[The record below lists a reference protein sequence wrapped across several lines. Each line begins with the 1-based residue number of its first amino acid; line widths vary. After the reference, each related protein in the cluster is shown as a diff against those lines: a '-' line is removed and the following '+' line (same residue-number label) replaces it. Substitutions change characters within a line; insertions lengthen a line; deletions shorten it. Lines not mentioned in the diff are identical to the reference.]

1 MAEPVWDA
9 VVIGGGLV
17 GVATARCLGLRG
29 ARVLLLERGVLNRK
43 ASGQNAGSL
52 HFQIE
57 QRLVSQGDAMARQ
70 AATILPL
77 IHDAIARWAGITA
90 ELGEI
95 DLDVVQHG
103 GLMVAETPA
112 QLAVLERK
120 LELETAGGLPTRIVA
135 GEDLRAMAPWLG
147 PGVIAATHCPV
158 EGHGNPRLIT
168 AALARAALRAGVE
181 IRTHAPLRGLR
192 RDGGGWLVESGGDDG
207 APRRERTR
215 TVVNA
220 AGAWSRE
227 VAAMAG
233 LHLPVFPVALGMNI
247 TDATAPLVPMLVQHV
262 GRRLSLK
269 QTREGNLLIGGGW
282 SARFERRGGMLDM
295 DSPPAPR
302 LDSIRG
308 NLATAMDVVPAV
320 AERVLL
326 RSWTGTVGVTSDQL
340 PLLGEVREAPGF
352 FVATG
357 GSAFTLGLTYAALL
371 AELIDTGGT
380 ALDVDIYAPR
390 RFGHINMYMG

>member
-1 MAEPVWDA
+1 MEQTVWDA

-17 GVATARCLGLRG
+17 GVACARNLALRG
-29 ARVLLLERGVLNRK
+29 ARVLLLERDELNRQ

-57 QRLVSQGDAMARQ
+57 QRLVSQGEAMARQ

-77 IHDAIARWAGITA
+77 IHDAIQRWAGITA
-90 ELGEI
+90 ELGET

-103 GLMVAETPA
+103 GLMVAETPE
-112 QLAVLERK
+112 QVAVLQRK
-120 LELETAGGLPTRIVA
+120 QALEAAGGLPTRVIDGA
-135 GEDLRAMAPWLG
+135 ELRAMAPWLG

-181 IRTHAPLRGLR
+181 IRTHTPLRLLR
-192 RDGGGWLVESGGDDG
+192 RDGADWLFESGAGST
-207 APRRERTR
+207 RRERAR
-215 TVVNA
+215 VVVNA

-233 LHLPVFPVALGMNI
+233 LHLPLFPVALGMNV
-247 TDATAPLVPMLVQHV
+247 TDATSPIVPLLVQHV

-282 SARFERRGGMLDM
+282 SARFQRRDGLPDL
-295 DSPPAPR
+295 SQPPAPR

-308 NLATAMDVVPAV
+308 NLATALDVVPAL
-320 AERVLL
+320 AARMLL
-326 RSWTGTVGVTSDQL
+326 RSWTGIVGVTADQL
-340 PLLGEVREAPGF
+340 PLLGEVPEAPGF

-371 AELIDTGGT
+371 AERIDTGRT
-380 ALDVDIYAPR
+380 ALDVELYAPR
-390 RFGHINMYMG
+390 RFGHVNMYMG